1 MKRKGITKIRAED
14 IAQAK
19 ADGKRWKLI
28 GKVARAKDGALEASV
43 KPVALPLSHPLAAVM
58 GPTNAV
64 TFDTD
69 LLGQVTVV
77 GPGAGRVET
86 GYSILVDLMAIERSR
101 S

>member
-1 MKRKGITKIRAED
+1 M
-14 IAQAK
+14 
-19 ADGKRWKLI
+19 
-28 GKVARAKDGALEASV
+28 
-43 KPVALPLSHPLAAVM
+43 KPVMLPLDDPLAGVM

-69 LLGQVTVV
+69 LLGKVTVV

-86 GYSILVDLMAIERSR
+86 GYSILVDLLAIERSR